1 MARRDA
7 MVCLRVQTL
16 HEAQVGTMQFH
27 NEQRKYDTEIS
38 DNTHDVNVN
47 DARREIC
54 DDDDGITDVCR
65 E

>member
-7 MVCLRVQTL
+7 MVCLRVLTL

-27 NEQRKYDTEIS
+27 NEQRRYDTEIS

-54 DDDDGITDVCR
+54 DDVDGVTGVCR